1 MTLYERSIYEV
12 NTTASMNGHDP
23 GSGPGLFEHVSAS
36 GDGHVHRH
44 VTNVRRLA
52 GTERKPGT
60 VLLVVASGLLL
71 LLAAAQGYVSWRA
84 QFMFVN
90 KAKQAPLAAGL
101 EALGLDVAAVIFA
114 LLGLAHARMGKPA
127 PVERALNAA
136 CAIGSMMM
144 NLLAANLGSPRSV
157 AVFVLPPLLY
167 VACSDRLIAVAGSLA
182 GVREAGTWRAI
193 AGAAP
198 YVLRLV
204 LAPPSTALGLRR
216 WVLAATPL
224 PAADTPPL
232 GETACVSS
240 NQALESRES
249 RAGFAVGTLVAGDAD
264 RQHSVEGAAQTAAAF
279 AAELAAGKVPSIRRI
294 RDHLGCGQARAAEVQ
309 QVLRAEV
316 TS

>member
-36 GDGHVHRH
+36 GDGHVHRY

-90 KAKQAPLAAGL
+90 KAKHAPLAAGL

-127 PVERALNAA
+127 RVERILNVS
-136 CAIGSMMM
+136 CAFGSMVM

-157 AVFVLPPLLY
+157 AVYVLPPLLY
-167 VACSDRLIAVAGSLA
+167 AACSDRLIAVAGSLG
-182 GVREAGTWRAI
+182 GVREAGTWRAV

-224 PAADTPPL
+224 PAAPAAQE
-232 GETACVSS
+232 ETREIMPAIMPVSP
-240 NQALESRES
+240 A
-249 RAGFAVGTLVAGDAD
+249 AGTLVAGDTA
-264 RQHSVEGAAQTAAAF
+264 RPHSIDGAAQAAVFF

-294 RDHLGCGQARAAEVQ
+294 RDHLGCGQARAAAVQ
-309 QVLRAEV
+309 EALRAEV